1 MARGF
6 PEESQSLTI
15 TRTIPYIMNTTKE
28 KIHPADAPDG
38 EFFFGVL
45 KDADAGQL
53 LRQLDDDTRSLV
65 SQVLKTGGKGK
76 VVLTIAC
83 SKCGS
88 EMQVKL
94 TPKVKAEVPNLD
106 VQERILYAD
115 PTGRLHRNDPRQE
128 EFDFDA
134 PRKVEAPK
142 VERRAE

>member
-1 MARGF
+1 M
-6 PEESQSLTI
+6 S
-15 TRTIPYIMNTTKE
+15 TTKE
-28 KIHPADAPDG
+28 KIHPTDAPDG
-38 EFFFGVL
+38 EFFFGVMR
-45 KDADAGQL
+45 DADAGQL
-53 LRQLDDDTRSLV
+53 LKQLDDETRSLI

-76 VVLTIAC
+76 VVLTLAC

-94 TPKVKAEVPNLD
+94 TPKVKADVPSLD

-142 VERRAE
+142 EERRAK